1 MRMKLTIK
9 DYSQLLRE
17 RGIGRGHPVQVF
29 IASEAIRLMWKYTP
43 KKSKVMAGSA
53 KVASGGTEI
62 HQYTPYAQ
70 IQYKNTHFRHRGI
83 ETHHWFEAMKRN
95 GGTKKILRAACK
107 KAGAR

>member
-1 MRMKLTIK
+1 MRMRISMK
-9 DYSQLLRE
+9 SSVELLRE
-17 RGIGRGHPVQVF
+17 RGIGRGHPVQLY
-29 IASEAIRLMWKYTP
+29 IAQSAIRRMRKYTP
-43 KKSKVMAGSA
+43 QDTKTMAGSA

-95 GGTKKILRAACK
+95 GGTEKILRAACK
-107 KAGAR
+107 RAGAR

>member
-1 MRMKLTIK
+1 MRISMK
-9 DYSQLLRE
+9 SSVELLRE

-62 HQYTPYAQ
+62 HQYTPYAR
-70 IQYKNTHFRHRGI
+70 IQYENTRFRHRGI
-83 ETHHWFEAMKRN
+83 QTHHWFDAMKKN
-95 GGTKKILRAACK
+95 GGVNAILREARRR
-107 KAGAR
+107 AGAR